1 MSESGQKVDLRSDPM
16 PSRDGVGLA
25 AGRWADAV
33 KRLADAA
40 LLGPTED
47 TARRVALSTVQSL
60 VGFWVLWHLEG
71 GFDGLKRIGYS
82 EATIYRKIKSFRE
95 SFGDH
100 PDTFQFPGIAVDP
113 GAYLRYFG
121 VDGAE
126 REGGFPAVLV
136 DGRSG
141 PARLRRGRE

>member
-1 MSESGQKVDLRSDPM
+1 M

-25 AGRWADAV
+25 AGRWSDAV
-33 KRLADAA
+33 RRLAEAA

-47 TARRVALSTVQSL
+47 TARRVALGTVQSL

-100 PDTFQFPGIAVDP
+100 PDTFQFPGITIDP
-113 GAYLRYFG
+113 DAYLRYFG
-121 VDGAE
+121 VNGDD
-126 REGGFPAVLV
+126 REGAFPAVLV
-136 DGRSG
+136 DGRTG
-141 PARLRRGRE
+141 PARLRRVKQARE